1 MFVIKKF
8 GIFCDMGGIGLGKS
22 CKLEIGDFKI
32 SQLSI
37 ILICPES
44 TNKMGCC
51 GNIEEE
57 DKKVCIL
64 WLASFGVVGLIV
76 GAFCLGFSF
85 NIVEFNETAIVEDTY
100 SPKIYYDSKYSGSG
114 YY

>member
-1 MFVIKKF
+1 LQIRNWKF
-8 GIFCDMGGIGLGKS
+8 
-22 CKLEIGDFKI
+22 EI
-32 SQLSI
+32 SELSI
-37 ILICPES
+37 ILICPERII
-44 TNKMGCC
+44 KMGCC

-64 WLASFGVVGLIV
+64 WVASLGVVGLIV

-85 NIVEFNETAIVEDTY
+85 NIVELNETAIVEDTY
-100 SPKIYYDSKYSGSG
+100 SPKIYFDSTYDSSG